1 MSATSPPIYGAAR
14 SRWRKTARG
23 TRQTAHILKRLDDLQ
38 RVIQRTVAR
47 HVGAGNGELPVL
59 YTEVSREKED
69 GLKELH
75 RLCDWVITLDRNAG
89 IEYFD
94 SPQDNQTIYDAYVID
109 CVPERED
116 LGCLQLITST
126 SNLEEVRVLI
136 DSALDQMGLS
146 RSRRN
151 AKFLLEHLK
160 ALSGRL
166 AIRLTGDKPPT
177 SELIALAVSQANCQQ
192 AQETDPCW
200 VSLER
205 GFIVPVDDVRDLLP
219 PLTDKDGDEREVR
232 PDLIYVT
239 TAPRKGTDVP
249 FRGGQ
254 VPSRSTRCK
263 VAGHP
268 APHSGTDQCATQAL
282 GRMVFA

>member
-1 MSATSPPIYGAAR
+1 M
-14 SRWRKTARG
+14 
-23 TRQTAHILKRLDDLQ
+23 
-38 RVIQRTVAR
+38 
-47 HVGAGNGELPVL
+47 
-59 YTEVSREKED
+59 
-69 GLKELH
+69 
-75 RLCDWVITLDRNAG
+75 
-89 IEYFD
+89 
-94 SPQDNQTIYDAYVID
+94 ID

-126 SNLEEVRVLI
+126 SNLEEVRVLL
-136 DSALDQMGLS
+136 DGALDQMGLS
-146 RSRRN
+146 RRN
-151 AKFLLEHLK
+151 AEFLLEHLK

-239 TAPRKGTDVP
+239 TAPRKGLMFRFVEVKYRRDLRAARSPGVLHRVREQTAAMHKRWNDWYSPDVCSA
-249 FRGGQ
+249 FRAVRRAKLARVLRFYADKARRHHLSAAQHVELVTEIDRMIEKGGAYALDDSGDRGW
-254 VPSRSTRCK
+254 VFCPEYAGTRPLKISPDNWSTEVFSVRPR
-263 VAGHP
+263 P
-268 APHSGTDQCATQAL
+268 APGLEYWTRRL
-282 GRMVFA
+282 